1 MAANKGRKRKTG
13 KGAPGR
19 KSRLWLRDLL
29 NLLGGLLVGA
39 LGLWIVQ
46 EFLEGRAAGEAS
58 GRYRGAIE
66 QDMPKLK
73 LASQR
78 YEALSEQSEAFPQS
92 LEGLEAAG
100 ALYRIDA
107 YEAIERDVQYLKAEV
122 RPLLLGFSHRLR
134 EAELLRKLIIDQRE
148 HPEQMPQ
155 ILAREFLK
163 ALDEGARLAP
173 RLLQSLGPDGRG

>member
-1 MAANKGRKRKTG
+1 MAANKGKKGKPRKGT
-13 KGAPGR
+13 PGR
-19 KSRLWLRDLL
+19 KPRLWLRDLL
-29 NLLGGLLVGA
+29 NLLGGFLVGA

-46 EFLEGRAAGEAS
+46 GFLEGRAAGEIS
-58 GRYRGAIE
+58 GRYRRAIQ

-73 LASQR
+73 LASLR
-78 YEALSEQSEAFPQS
+78 YEALSEQRDAALQP
-92 LEGLEAAG
+92 LEGLEAPG
-100 ALYRIDA
+100 ALYGIEA
-107 YEAIERDVQYLKAEV
+107 YEAVERDLPHLKAKA

-173 RLLQSLGPDGRG
+173 RLLQSLGPGGEE